1 MRARATLVLAVVGG
15 TMASA
20 RAQTAQVWTDA
31 AHTTPVVMSFSLT
44 FSEFNAA
51 TMLPVSQSNGVID
64 PGELANIRLAIS
76 TVPIPTFSGTN
87 PTTAAY
93 WNPAVVGG
101 HGSGWLWGIG
111 SMFIDVVGDGG
122 ASSAQGTWAST
133 GGQNNLRGVLGS
145 WAVGDTTTMGTPA
158 QGGTRMA
165 NIQAGQFGGNLLN
178 LSRVN
183 PVTNIW
189 RGMWTPSSFAPR
201 NVTFAVADNS
211 AGYPDASAILADS
224 TFPASTYPLAANVG
238 VNFGSVSIPI
248 GIPGPSS
255 PLLLGSA
262 SFLAIRRRRCR
273 LLPLRSA
280 HSTPMHLSQDEAVY
294 CVAHAASLGLPVKEN

>member
-1 MRARATLVLAVVGG
+1 MKARVTLVLAVVGG

-20 RAQTAQVWTDA
+20 GAQTAQVWTDA
-31 AHTTPVVMSFSLT
+31 AHTNPFVMHFSLT
-44 FSEFNAA
+44 FSEFNAT

-64 PGELANIRLAIS
+64 PGELAYIRLAIS
-76 TVPIPTFSGTN
+76 TVPVPTFSGTD

-111 SMFIDVVGDGG
+111 SMFVDVVGDGG
-122 ASSAQGTWAST
+122 ASSAQGTWAAT
-133 GGQNNLRGVLGS
+133 GGQNYLRGVLGS

-165 NIQAGQFGGNLLN
+165 NIQAGQFGGNLLA
-178 LSRVN
+178 LSTVN

-189 RGMWTPSSFAPR
+189 RGMWTPSSLTPR

-224 TFPASTYPLAANVG
+224 TFPANTYPLAANIG
-238 VNFGSVSIPI
+238 VNFGSVTIPI
-248 GIPGPSS
+248 GIPAPTSA
-255 PLLLGSA
+255 LLVGMGGL
-262 SFLAIRRRRCR
+262 LAARRRRGR
-273 LLPLRSA
+273 APQARQWGVNASTARSA
-280 HSTPMHLSQDEAVY
+280 GT
-294 CVAHAASLGLPVKEN
+294 